1 MTELEREKPTLV
13 LFGISTPS
21 PEVDSGHQ
29 DHHDNN

>member
-1 MTELEREKPTLV
+1 MTELERKPTLV
-13 LFGISTPS
+13 VFGVSTPS